1 MLLYYDVCCWEEFA
15 LVFSNSVFLFV
26 FFPIVLVGY
35 YLLQGKAR
43 NYWLLI
49 ISLVFYGWNKLDFL
63 WILIASILLNYVSAL
78 LVASIHKK
86 GIKLLVLWLGVAGN
100 LLLLFYFKYFNF
112 TISII
117 EKLFQRSFSFAEVI
131 LPIGISFFTF
141 QSLSYVVDVYRG
153 EVEVQRNPFKLGM
166 YVALFPQLVAGPI
179 VRYRDVAK
187 EIDDRTVTLDDFA
200 TGSRRFIIGLFKK
213 IIIADTLAV
222 TADAIVAASYTASNL
237 PINAWI
243 GIVSYSLQLFFD
255 FSGYSDMAIGLG
267 RMFGFHFLENF
278 DYPYISKS
286 ITEFWRRWHISLSS
300 FFRDY
305 VYIPLGGNR
314 RHVYLNVAIVFLLT
328 GIWHGASFSFILWG
342 MWHGMFNMTER
353 WIRQRNANKPQKEHS
368 PVVAGLISA
377 LQHIYTL
384 LVVMIGWIFFRI
396 PGLKNG
402 LNYLLSLVGLRN
414 NFSIAYL
421 LPSYYLDRWTLC
433 VLVLGILMAT
443 PLPKR
448 LIETVSK
455 KIPAPVGAVIR
466 DVALLAAL
474 LLCILQVASNTYS
487 AFIYFQF

>member
-1 MLLYYDVCCWEEFA
+1 M
-15 LVFSNSVFLFV
+15 VFSNAVFLFIFLPV
-26 FFPIVLVGY
+26 VLLGY
-35 YLLQGKAR
+35 YLLRGRVR
-43 NYWLLI
+43 NYWLLAV
-49 ISLVFYGWNKLDFL
+49 SLIFYGWNRPDFL
-63 WILIASILLNYVSAL
+63 WILIVSILLNYVGAL
-78 LVASIHKK
+78 LVEKAQKK
-86 GIKLLVLWLGVAGN
+86 TVKLAILWCSVAGS

-112 TISII
+112 TISVV
-117 EKLFQRSFSFAEVI
+117 EKLLHRSFNFAEVI

-141 QSLSYVVDVYRG
+141 QGLSYVVDVYRG
-153 EVEVQRNPFKLGM
+153 NVAAQKNPFKLGM

-179 VRYRDVAK
+179 VRYIDVAR
-187 EIDDRTVTLDDFA
+187 EIDERVVTLDDFA

-222 TADAIVAASYTASNL
+222 TADAIVEASFFASNL

-243 GIVSYSLQLFFD
+243 GIISYSLQLYFD

-328 GIWHGASFSFILWG
+328 GIWHGAAFSFIFWG
-342 MWHGMFNMTER
+342 IWHGMFNLAER
-353 WIRQRNANKPQKEHS
+353 WLRQRNAGKVKKEPS
-368 PVVAGLISA
+368 GVMKVLISA
-377 LQHIYTL
+377 LQHVYTL
-384 LVVMIGWIFFRI
+384 LVVMIGWVFFRV

-402 LNYLLSLVGLRN
+402 ASFVLSLVGLHN
-414 NFSIAYL
+414 DFNSCYL
-421 LPSYYLDRWTLC
+421 QPSYYLDGWTTC
-433 VLVLGILMAT
+433 ALVLGILMAT

-448 LIETVSK
+448 MMVAIGK
-455 KIPAPVGAVIR
+455 KLPEPVANVIR
-466 DVALLAAL
+466 DVALLAAMI
-474 LLCILQVASNTYS
+474 LCVLQVASNTYS

>member
-1 MLLYYDVCCWEEFA
+1 M
-15 LVFSNSVFLFV
+15 VFSNSVFLFA
-26 FFPIVLVGY
+26 FLPIVLVGY
-35 YLLQGKAR
+35 YLLRGKAR
-43 NYWLLI
+43 NYWLLTV
-49 ISLVFYGWNKLDFL
+49 SLVFYGWNKPDFL
-63 WILIASILLNYVSAL
+63 WILVASILLNYVSAL
-78 LVASIHKK
+78 LVVSIHKK
-86 GIKLLVLWLGVAGN
+86 STKLLVLWLGIAAN
-100 LLLLFYFKYFNF
+100 LLMLFYFKYFNF

-117 EKLFQRSFSFAEVI
+117 QKLLQRSFSFAEVI

-153 EVEVQRNPFKLGM
+153 DVAVQKNPFKLGM
-166 YVALFPQLVAGPI
+166 YIALFPQLVAGPI
-179 VRYRDVAK
+179 VRYQDVAK

-200 TGSRRFIIGLFKK
+200 AGCRRFVIGLFKK

-255 FSGYSDMAIGLG
+255 FAGYSDMAIGLG

-278 DYPYISKS
+278 DFPYISRS

-314 RHVYLNVAIVFLLT
+314 KHVYLNVSIVFLLT
-328 GIWHGASFSFILWG
+328 GIWHGASYSFILWG
-342 MWHGMFNMTER
+342 IWHGMFNLAER
-353 WIRQRNANKPQKEHS
+353 WIRQRNAGKPQKEHT
-368 PVVAGLISA
+368 PIVAGLIAA
-377 LQHIYTL
+377 LQHAYTL
-384 LVVMIGWIFFRI
+384 LVVMIGWIFFRV

-402 LNYLLSLVGLRN
+402 LNYLLSLVGLHN
-414 NFSIAYL
+414 DYSAAYL
-421 LPSYYLDRWTLC
+421 LPSYYLDRWTMC

-443 PLPKR
+443 PLPKQLVAAAGR
-448 LIETVSK
+448 KL
-455 KIPAPVGAVIR
+455 PVPVAAVIR
-466 DVALLAAL
+466 DLALLAAL